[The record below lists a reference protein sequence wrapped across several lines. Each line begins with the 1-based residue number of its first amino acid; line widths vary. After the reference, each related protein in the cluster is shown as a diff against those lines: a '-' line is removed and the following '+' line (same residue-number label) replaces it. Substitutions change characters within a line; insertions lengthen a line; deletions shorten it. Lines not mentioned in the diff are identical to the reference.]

1 MRAMSDCMKKYG
13 CMVNLKLMHSRKHAF
28 VLGSQG

>member
-1 MRAMSDCMKKYG
+1 VRARDDCMRKHG
-13 CMVNLKLMHSRKHAF
+13 CMVNLKLMHSREHAF